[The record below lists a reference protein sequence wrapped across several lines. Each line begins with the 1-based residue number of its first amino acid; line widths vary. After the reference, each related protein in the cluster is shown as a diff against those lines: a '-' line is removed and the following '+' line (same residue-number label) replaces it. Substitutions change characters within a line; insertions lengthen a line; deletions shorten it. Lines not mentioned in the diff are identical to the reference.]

1 MFLAYNIITLFFR
14 TSYCI
19 IICVG
24 CPPCL
29 KSLLQR
35 EAVQG

>member
-14 TSYCI
+14 TSYC
-19 IICVG
+19 ICVG